1 MSKDFE
7 NNKITERLPVPL
19 EFIHHAQKNRLPID
33 DDPPMDDSPDQRYG
47 YEAVG
52 SLRAEKHKY
61 LTKPSLS

>member
-19 EFIHHAQKNRLPID
+19 EFIHHDQKNRLPID
-33 DDPPMDDSPDQRYG
+33 DAPLGDSPDQRYEH
-47 YEAVG
+47 EAVG